1 MKPLESRPFWE
12 ELVSVKDELSLREL
26 AQRFGVSVGAIQAAL
41 RRQGLSR
48 RASPSGPRTTRH
60 AEPTPEP
67 TPEPSPAVEPTSTTA
82 RPRSKDACLHALRGR
97 IGVVPDAEIAHEA
110 GVSVRTVASYR
121 ARHALP
127 AFRPPPPARAASR
140 ITPFSWLLG
149 AVSDRRVAERAGVSV
164 EAVRSYRARHGL
176 PAAPSIPADMLAFRV
191 VMDEAGE
198 RRGGVVL
205 ARCPQT
211 AARLAATL
219 PGVVVE
225 VIALGPVLSPG

>member
-1 MKPLESRPFWE
+1 MKPLESRPFWD

-48 RASPSGPRTTRH
+48 RASPSGPRSTRDP
-60 AEPTPEP
+60 APTPVAA
-67 TPEPSPAVEPTSTTA
+67 PAAEPTSTLA
-82 RPRSKDACLHALRGR
+82 RPRSKDACLHALHDR
-97 IGVVPDAEIAHEA
+97 IGVVSDAEIAREA

-176 PAAPSIPADMLAFRV
+176 PAAPSIPADMYAFRV
-191 VMDEAGE
+191 VLDEAGE

-205 ARCPQT
+205 ARCPET
-211 AARLAATL
+211 AARLASTL
-219 PGVVVE
+219 QGSVVE
-225 VIALGPVLSPG
+225 VVALGPVLVPG